1 MPWKFNSY
9 EAVFIQ
15 IASRLR
21 GEILRGKYLPDQQI
35 PPVRQLAFDAAVNP
49 NTMQKALTLLED
61 EGLLYSR
68 GTVGR
73 FVTTDTA
80 VLERCRETV
89 RKDAVRHWME
99 EARELGITKEE
110 LMNYIEQEGG
120 VEDEKTADD
129 SIADGGNA

>member
-21 GEILRGKYLPDQQI
+21 GEILRGKYKPDQQI

>member
-89 RKDAVRHWME
+89 RKDAVRHWIE
-99 EARELGITKEE
+99 EAAALGITREE
-110 LMNYIEQEGG
+110 LLHYISEEG
-120 VEDEKTADD
+120 EK
-129 SIADGGNA
+129 SE

>member
-21 GEILRGKYLPDQQI
+21 GEILRGKYLPDQQS

-89 RKDAVRHWME
+89 RREAVRHWIE

-110 LMNYIEQEGG
+110 LMNYIEQEG
-120 VEDEKTADD
+120 ETNK
-129 SIADGGNA
+129 

>member
-35 PPVRQLAFDAAVNP
+35 PPVRQLAFEAAVNP

-89 RKDAVRHWME
+89 RKDAVRHWIE

-120 VEDEKTADD
+120 VENEKTADD

>member
-35 PPVRQLAFDAAVNP
+35 PPVRQLAFEAAVNP

-73 FVTTDTA
+73 FVTTDTE
-80 VLERCRETV
+80 VLERCREAV
-89 RKDAVRHWME
+89 RREAVRHWME

-110 LMNYIEQEGG
+110 LMNYIEQEG
-120 VEDEKTADD
+120 ETNK
-129 SIADGGNA
+129 

>member
-9 EAVFIQ
+9 EAVFVQ

-35 PPVRQLAFDAAVNP
+35 PPVRQLAFEAAVNP

-110 LMNYIEQEGG
+110 LMNYIEQEG
-120 VEDEKTADD
+120 ETNK
-129 SIADGGNA
+129 

>member
-21 GEILRGKYLPDQQI
+21 GEILRGKYQPDQQI
-35 PPVRQLAFDAAVNP
+35 PPVRQLAFEAAVNP
-49 NTMQKALTLLED
+49 NTMQKALALLED

>member
-21 GEILRGKYLPDQQI
+21 GEILRGKYKPDQQI
-35 PPVRQLAFDAAVNP
+35 PPVRQLAFEAAVNP

-73 FVTTDTA
+73 FVTTDTE
-80 VLERCRETV
+80 VLERCREAV
-89 RKDAVRHWME
+89 RREAVRHWME

>member
-21 GEILRGKYLPDQQI
+21 GEILRGKYKPDQQI

-110 LMNYIEQEGG
+110 LMNYIEQEG
-120 VEDEKTADD
+120 ETNK
-129 SIADGGNA
+129 

>member
-35 PPVRQLAFDAAVNP
+35 PPVRQLAFEAAVNP

-89 RKDAVRHWME
+89 RREAVRHWIE

>member
-1 MPWKFNSY
+1 MPWKFNSR
-9 EAVFIQ
+9 EAVFVQ

-21 GEILRGKYLPDQQI
+21 GEILRGKYKPDQQI
-35 PPVRQLAFDAAVNP
+35 PPVRQLAFEAAVNP
-49 NTMQKALTLLED
+49 NTMQKALTVLED

>member
-21 GEILRGKYLPDQQI
+21 GEILRGKYKPDQQI
-35 PPVRQLAFDAAVNP
+35 PPVRHLAFDAAVNP

>member
-1 MPWKFNSY
+1 MPWKFNSR
-9 EAVFIQ
+9 EAVFVQ

-21 GEILRGKYLPDQQI
+21 GEILRGKYQPDEQI
-35 PPVRQLAFDAAVNP
+35 PPVRQLAFEAAVNP

-89 RKDAVRHWME
+89 RKDAVRHWIE

>member
-21 GEILRGKYLPDQQI
+21 GEILRGKYKPDQQI

-89 RKDAVRHWME
+89 RKDAVRHWIE

>member
-35 PPVRQLAFDAAVNP
+35 PPVRQLAFEAAVNP